1 MKSKFFSIAA
11 MMVLFFSF
19 MLTCL
24 GSMAQ
29 KNIFIRLYDVNGRK
43 IGKGNL
49 MPGTDSTIQVL
60 HGKQTNMFSI
70 SRVGEIKTRRTFGH
84 SVLIGT
90 GVGVGLGT
98 IGLVVAIIGDNS
110 DNINGGEASFDIAVS
125 SFAAPYAGALVGAVV
140 AALTK
145 RETFE
150 INGDAGKWKT
160 VKSGLL
166 PDK

>member
-1 MKSKFFSIAA
+1 
-11 MMVLFFSF
+11 
-19 MLTCL
+19 
-24 GSMAQ
+24 
-29 KNIFIRLYDVNGRK
+29 
-43 IGKGNL
+43 
-49 MPGTDSTIQVL
+49 MPGTDSTIEVS
-60 HGKQTNMFSI
+60 HGKKTNMFSI

-98 IGLVVAIIGDNS
+98 IGLVAAVIEDNS
-110 DNINGGEASFDIAVS
+110 DNINGGEVSFDIAVS
-125 SFAAPYAGALVGAVV
+125 SFAAPYAGALVGAGV